1 MHTVLYFGILYC
13 AVISAM
19 ALYHRSLSVL
29 FSVVFLTPCSAVQL
43 HLLLY
48 SLSQRSGGIG
58 VEGEEDIVVLIHWT
72 IFHPAPLLHGSRAH
86 LVVQLNYFEVFV
98 YLFV

>member
-13 AVISAM
+13 AVVSAM

-48 SLSQRSGGIG
+48 SLSQRSGGMGGGRIYCCFYSL
-58 VEGEEDIVVLIHWT
+58 DNFPSCSFATW
-72 IFHPAPLLHGSRAH
+72 
-86 LVVQLNYFEVFV
+86 Q
-98 YLFV
+98 